1 MATPTF
7 PQTQHFYRLV
17 EEGKI
22 TAENF
27 QTFLANPN
35 KFFEENGFPV
45 PIDYGKSLV
54 DMIVAGRYDWKNNN
68 ITAEHFPI
76 ERPKLSSDGPYR
88 TPGVNGTA
96 DVKLRLVHLG
106 RDAKTKEVEEHLEA
120 IGLLPA
126 KIEHLL
132 AFGAKFPDKQREFP
146 IVALGSVWVRSVGRR
161 LMPFLGGGGSERVL
175 YLHWSDPTYG
185 WVDDCRFLAVSK

>member
-27 QTFLANPN
+27 QTFLGNPN
-35 KFFEENGFPV
+35 KFFEENGYPV
-45 PIDYGKSLV
+45 SVDYEKSLG
-54 DMIVAGRYDWKNNN
+54 DMIAAGKYYWKNDDITVNN
-68 ITAEHFPI
+68 FPI
-76 ERPKLSSDGPYR
+76 ERPNLMAEGPYR

-96 DVKLRLVHLG
+96 DVKLRLIHFG
-106 RDAKTKEVEEHLEA
+106 RVITMAQAAEEIAQHGLE
-120 IGLLPA
+120 PA

-132 AFGAKFPDKQREFP
+132 AFGAKYPDKQREFP
-146 IVALGSVWVRSVGRR
+146 IIALGSVWVHSCGRRGVPCLGGDCSKRDLFLSWYDPSDGWVGR
-161 LMPFLGGGGSERVL
+161 
-175 YLHWSDPTYG
+175 
-185 WVDDCRFLAVSK
+185 CRFLVVSK